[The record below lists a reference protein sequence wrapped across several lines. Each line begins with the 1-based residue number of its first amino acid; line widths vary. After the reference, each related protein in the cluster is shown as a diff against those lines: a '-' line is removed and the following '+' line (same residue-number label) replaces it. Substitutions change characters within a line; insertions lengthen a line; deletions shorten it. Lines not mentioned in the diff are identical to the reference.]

1 MDTDRVD
8 ISEVSRCTTVI
19 SYITDSSRSCI
30 CKGFLSRTSY
40 DISPEMSQFQARQQ
54 TLSRA
59 LRLRVKWQ
67 DLCIQC
73 GSAVSENGI
82 RNLTPEQDRALSIII
97 KSYDLQ
103 IRDLEHTAADGKCVH
118 SRPHAGGNTTKRC
131 TVSSPDSKHPLRVV
145 ISSSLYE
152 DVCHLEEI
160 VHFDGQFAT
169 CLCT

>member
-8 ISEVSRCTTVI
+8 IPKVSRCNTMN
-19 SYITDSSRSCI
+19 SYVANSSRSCI

-54 TLSRA
+54 TLPPA

-67 DLCIQC
+67 DICIQC
-73 GSAVSENGI
+73 GLAASENGI

-103 IRDLEHTAADGKCVH
+103 IRDLECTAADGKCFL
-118 SRPHAGGNTTKRC
+118 SRPHTGGNRHKRC

-145 ISSSLYE
+145 ILSGLYGV
-152 DVCHLEEI
+152 VCHLEEP
-160 VHFDGQFAT
+160 VHFDSHFAT

>member
-8 ISEVSRCTTVI
+8 IPEVSRCATLI
-19 SYITDSSRSCI
+19 FYAANPSRSCI

-40 DISPEMSQFQARQQ
+40 DVSPEMSQFQARQQ
-54 TLSRA
+54 TLSPA

-82 RNLTPEQDRALSIII
+82 RNLTLDQDRALSIII

-103 IRDLEHTAADGKCVH
+103 IRDLEYTAADSKYFL
-118 SRPHAGGNTTKRC
+118 SRPHTGGDRTKRC
-131 TVSSPDSKHPLRVV
+131 KVSSPDSKHPLRVV
-145 ISSSLYE
+145 VSSSLCG
-152 DVCHLEEI
+152 VTCHLEET
-160 VHFDGQFAT
+160 VHFYGQSAT

>member
-1 MDTDRVD
+1 MDTDRVN
-8 ISEVSRCTTVI
+8 IPEVSRCATVI
-19 SYITDSSRSCI
+19 FYAANLSRSCI

-54 TLSRA
+54 TLSPA

-82 RNLTPEQDRALSIII
+82 RNLTLDQDRALSIII

-103 IRDLEHTAADGKCVH
+103 IRDLEYTAADGKCFL
-118 SRPHAGGNTTKRC
+118 SRPHTGGNRTKRC
-131 TVSSPDSKHPLRVV
+131 TVSSPDSKHPLR
-145 ISSSLYE
+145 SLWS
-152 DVCHLEEI
+152 
-160 VHFDGQFAT
+160 
-169 CLCT
+169 CLPYGRNCAF